1 VQEPVGFLLTS
12 QCLNK
17 FWRLCEKH
25 AKLLPLILVFLTKID
40 SSMHTEF
47 VKTEGLL
54 NTVNGI
60 FCMQIVS
67 DFNAKGTL
75 NKIISNSF
83 CPL

>member
-1 VQEPVGFLLTS
+1 
-12 QCLNK
+12 
-17 FWRLCEKH
+17 
-25 AKLLPLILVFLTKID
+25 
-40 SSMHTEF
+40 MHTEF

-67 DFNAKGTL
+67 EFNGKGTL

-83 CPL
+83 YPVLVNVYSRFVLEKFTGLKPLNFIAKAHFCI